1 MSVLDIFAAAKE
13 TPCMARATIED
24 VAARAGVSVAT
35 VDRVLNARAKVRPAN
50 ATRVEAAIRALSYQP
65 DRLAARLA
73 RKRDYR
79 FCFVL
84 PRGDN
89 MFMRNLSGEISSHS
103 QHLAAERVAV
113 DILYTDVFDAR
124 ALATSLNGLGDGYHG
139 VAIVALDHPQVR
151 EAIAGL
157 LQRGLAVVT
166 LVSDVPGAD
175 RLHYVGVDNSAAGR
189 TAATLMGR
197 YLGGRPGEIGVIAGA
212 LALRD
217 HAERHYG
224 FQQVMQ
230 GEFPHLKLLPV
241 QEGRDNGTVTGEVA
255 ARLLDQNPSLV
266 GLYNIGGGTD
276 GLVRA
281 LTAHKQAQN
290 VVCVAHELNPVTR
303 KALLDGTID
312 VVIGQDA
319 GHEARSA
326 MRVLMAHCDS
336 QPIIAAQERIGI
348 DIYVRDNLP

>member
-1 MSVLDIFAAAKE
+1 
-13 TPCMARATIED
+13 
-24 VAARAGVSVAT
+24 
-35 VDRVLNARAKVRPAN
+35 
-50 ATRVEAAIRALSYQP
+50 
-65 DRLAARLA
+65 
-73 RKRDYR
+73 
-79 FCFVL
+79 
-84 PRGDN
+84 
-89 MFMRNLSGEISSHS
+89 
-103 QHLAAERVAV
+103 
-113 DILYTDVFDAR
+113 
-124 ALATSLNGLGDGYHG
+124 
-139 VAIVALDHPQVR
+139 VR